1 MIICRTPFRVSF
13 FGGGT
18 DYPAWYRENGGA
30 VLSTSIDKYSYI
42 TCRKLPP
49 FFEHN
54 YRIAYSKVENVKYA
68 DDIEHPAV
76 RAIIKDFNLD
86 YGIEIHND
94 ADLPA
99 RSGLGSSS
107 TFCVGLINALTALKG
122 LRISKS
128 ALNYEAIRIEQEVIG
143 EDVGSQDQ
151 TATCFGGF
159 NVIEFK
165 KNDEIV
171 VSPVITKKER
181 IKDLNSHLMLF
192 FTGFSRIAASIA
204 KSQIANMGQKHAEL
218 SRMRLMVDEAL
229 DLINAS
235 EWKPELFGHLL
246 HEGWTHK
253 RGLSDKVSNSTI
265 DAFYETGIEAGAFGG
280 KVIGAGGGGFMLF
293 CVPPE
298 RQDKMKAALSNLI
311 HVPFEFENTG
321 SQIIYYQP

>member
-18 DYPAWYRENGGA
+18 DYPKWYRENGGA

-54 YRIAYSKVENVKYA
+54 YRIAYSKVENVKEP
-68 DDIEHPAV
+68 DEIEHPAV
-76 RAIIKDFNLD
+76 RAIIKEFALEH
-86 YGIEIHND
+86 GIEIHND

-122 LRISKS
+122 LRISKP
-128 ALNYEAIRIEQEVIG
+128 ALNYEAIRMEQEVIG

-159 NVIEFK
+159 NIIEFK
-165 KNDEIV
+165 RNDEIV
-171 VSPVITKKER
+171 VSPVLAKTER
-181 IKDLNSHLMLF
+181 IKNLNSHLMLF

-204 KSQIANMGQKHAEL
+204 KSQIANMDQKQQEMT
-218 SRMRLMVDEAL
+218 RMRKMVDEAL
-229 DLINAS
+229 DLINAT
-235 EWKPELFGHLL
+235 EWRPDKFGKLL
-246 HEGWTHK
+246 HEGWKFK
-253 RGLSDKVSNSTI
+253 RSLSDKVSNPMI
-265 DAFYETGIEAGAFGG
+265 DELYTTAMEAGAYGG

-298 RQDKMKAALSNLI
+298 RQENVRNALSHLI

>member
-30 VLSTSIDKYSYI
+30 VLSTSIDKYCYI

-49 FFEHN
+49 FFEHKH
-54 YRIAYSKVENVKYA
+54 RIAYSKVENVKHA
-68 DDIEHPAV
+68 DEIEHPAV
-76 RAIIKDFNLD
+76 RAIINEFDLD
-86 YGIEIHND
+86 YGVEIHND

-107 TFCVGLINALTALKG
+107 SFCVGLINSLTALQG
-122 LRISKS
+122 LRISKP

-159 NVIEFK
+159 NIIEFK
-165 KNDEIV
+165 RNDEIS
-171 VSPVITKKER
+171 VSPVLANIER
-181 IKDLNSHLMLF
+181 IKNLKSHLLLF
-192 FTGFSRIAASIA
+192 FTGFSRIASSIA
-204 KSQIANMGQKHAEL
+204 KSQIANMSRKHAEL
-218 SRMRLMVDEAL
+218 TRMREMVDNAL
-229 DLINAS
+229 DLINAT
-235 EWKPELFGHLL
+235 EWKPDRFGQLL
-246 HEGWTHK
+246 HEGWLYK
-253 RGLSDKVSNSTI
+253 RGLSEEVSNDKI
-265 DAFYETGIEAGAFGG
+265 DKLYETAMEAGAFGG

-298 RQDKMKAALSNLI
+298 RQENVKHALSNLI
-311 HVPFEFENTG
+311 HVPFDFDNTG

>member
-30 VLSTSIDKYSYI
+30 VLSTSIDKYCYI

-49 FFEHN
+49 FFEHKH
-54 YRIAYSKVENVKYA
+54 RIAYSKVENVKHA
-68 DDIEHPAV
+68 DEIEHPAV
-76 RAIIKDFNLD
+76 RAVIKEFDLD

-107 TFCVGLINALTALKG
+107 SFSVGLINALTALQG
-122 LRISKS
+122 LRISKPD
-128 ALNYEAIRIEQEVIG
+128 LNYEAIRIEQDVIG

-159 NVIEFK
+159 NIIEFK
-165 KNDEIV
+165 RNDEIT
-171 VSPVITKKER
+171 VSPVLANIER
-181 IKDLNSHLMLF
+181 IKNLNSHLLLF

-204 KSQIANMGQKHAEL
+204 KSQIANMSRKHAEL
-218 SRMRLMVDEAL
+218 TRMREMVDNAL
-229 DLINAS
+229 DLINAT
-235 EWKPELFGHLL
+235 EWKPDRFGQLL
-246 HEGWTHK
+246 HEGWKYK
-253 RGLSDKVSNSTI
+253 RGLSEKVSNDKI
-265 DAFYETGIEAGAFGG
+265 DKLYETAMEAGAFGG

-298 RQDKMKAALSNLI
+298 RQENVKHALSNLI
-311 HVPFEFENTG
+311 HVPFDFDNTG